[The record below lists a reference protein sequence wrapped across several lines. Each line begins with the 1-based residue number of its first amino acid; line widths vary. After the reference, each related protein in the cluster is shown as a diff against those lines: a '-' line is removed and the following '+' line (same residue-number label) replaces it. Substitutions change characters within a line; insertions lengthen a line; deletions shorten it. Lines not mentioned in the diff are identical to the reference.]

1 MSGTALGPKQLNSLA
16 RRLGNV
22 ITAMERERDRHATN
36 MRRLEERLDRLYYE
50 AGAEVLTDA

>member
-1 MSGTALGPKQLNSLA
+1 MSGTAPSPKQLNSLA

-22 ITAMERERDRHATN
+22 INAMERERDRHATT

-50 AGAEVLTDA
+50 TGAEVLTDV